1 MRKTSFFRLFLPAI
15 LALSACLPGCSL
27 FSGSPAPAPQAVQSA
42 EPPSIKPEAAH
53 FYAQALLLWEGHG
66 ETCSNPE
73 KAIALLNSAIEKDA
87 SCAPAL
93 LLRGRAYNQLNLA
106 ESAFN
111 DLTSSIRIAPTSDAY
126 AWRGFVLLR
135 EGNLKAAENDINK
148 ALGIDPSSRFA
159 HNFLGLL
166 RLEKGD
172 EKAACSELHTGAE
185 LGSPAWLQKAQKEG
199 LCK

>member
-1 MRKTSFFRLFLPAI
+1 MRTIHFFKLFLPTVFAI
-15 LALSACLPGCSL
+15 ASFLPGCSL
-27 FSGSPAPAPQAVQSA
+27 FSGNPIPEEIQNSETPH
-42 EPPSIKPEAAH
+42 IKPEVAQ

-111 DLTSSIRIAPTSDAY
+111 DLTSSIRITPTSDAY
-126 AWRGFVLLR
+126 AWRGFILLR

-148 ALGIDPSSRFA
+148 ALSINPSSRFA

-166 RLEKGD
+166 CLEKGD
-172 EKAACSELHTGAE
+172 HKEACSELHIGAE
-185 LGSPAWLQKAQKEG
+185 LGSPAWLHKAQKEG
-199 LCK
+199 ICK